1 VTPTV
6 VVVGSINVDL
16 VAFVDRLPR
25 PGETVIGG
33 TFAREQ
39 GGKGANQAVAAARLG
54 GRVVMVGMVGDD
66 DLGEAARSRLAD
78 EGVDVDEVKVGGK
91 HTGVAEILVDAGG
104 ENLIAV
110 ASGANDELT
119 AESVTEAL
127 RRIDAD
133 QAVITSV
140 LEIPIAAVTAAAK
153 VAGERGWSFI
163 LNPAP
168 ATEVPADLLS
178 RCDVVTPNEHEL
190 AGLGWGSAE
199 EMLEAGAG
207 AIVVTRGAQGAELF
221 RSGQRPHHQPAFEVN
236 ATDTTGAGDTFTG
249 ALAWALANGHELAE
263 SLEMAAAAAALSTG
277 ARGARTGMPTAS
289 QLESFLQER
298 HRRS

>member
-1 VTPTV
+1 MTSTV
-6 VVVGSINVDL
+6 IVVGSINVDL
-16 VAFVDRLPR
+16 VAFVERLPR

-33 TFAREQ
+33 TFTRAQ

-66 DLGEAARSRLAD
+66 DLGEAARASLAD
-78 EGVDVDEVKVGGK
+78 EGVDMAEVKVGEK
-91 HTGVAEILVDAGG
+91 HTGVAEILVDSGG

-119 AESVTEAL
+119 AEGVTEAL
-127 RRIDAD
+127 RRMDAD
-133 QAVITSV
+133 DAVVTSV
-140 LEIPIAAVTAAAK
+140 LEIPTPAVTAAAT

-168 ATEVPADLLS
+168 AAEVPEDLLS

-190 AGLGWGSAE
+190 AGLGWVSPE

-221 RSGQRPHHQPAFEVN
+221 REGQPPHHQPAFEVEV
-236 ATDTTGAGDTFTG
+236 TDTTGAGDTFTG
-249 ALAWALANGHELAE
+249 SLAWALAGGADLTAA
-263 SLEMAAAAAALSTG
+263 LETAAASAALSTRAGG
-277 ARGARTGMPTAS
+277 ARGGMPTPED
-289 QLESFLQER
+289 LESFLAD
-298 HRRS
+298 RRVD